1 MAFAKIGCVSENL
14 PGSEQPSPVE
24 PTPPQPGDVTLPQS
38 HEAVGPQA
46 SEDTLRLPSELAVGG
61 PSSPP
66 PPWIGP
72 PPQPASGVE
81 STPKWLLPA
90 VAAIALVIGL
100 LSGAVGGV
108 VASRNV
114 AQPGGSSVPGLDLPR
129 RTVAPLPA
137 DNSSIPSVA
146 EKVLPSTVQIVAE
159 YQGEAAGATGSGW
172 VFDENGH
179 IVTNNHVIENAAKD
193 KGPIKIIDYSGK
205 HYSAEVVGR
214 SAVYDLAVLKV
225 SKAKQLTPL
234 VVGASQEMRVG
245 ETVVAVGSPLG
256 LSSSVTS
263 GIISALDRPVSTGN
277 GGDSNSYINAV
288 QTDAAINPG
297 NSGGPLVNLHGQV
310 IGVNSAIATMTGGIS
325 GDQSGNIGVGFAI
338 PAEQV
343 LTTVTQIIK
352 TGQAQYPVIG
362 AGVRGTESMDGAT
375 ITNVEPGMPAAQAG
389 LKVDDVVRQV
399 NGRPIAGSID
409 LVVAIRSQVAGEQ
422 VTLLIE
428 RGGKTQEIKV
438 RLAAK
443 VG

>member
-1 MAFAKIGCVSENL
+1 
-14 PGSEQPSPVE
+14 
-24 PTPPQPGDVTLPQS
+24 
-38 HEAVGPQA
+38 
-46 SEDTLRLPSELAVGG
+46 
-61 PSSPP
+61 
-66 PPWIGP
+66 
-72 PPQPASGVE
+72 
-81 STPKWLLPA
+81 
-90 VAAIALVIGL
+90 
-100 LSGAVGGV
+100 
-108 VASRNV
+108 
-114 AQPGGSSVPGLDLPR
+114 
-129 RTVAPLPA
+129 LPA

-146 EKVLPSTVQIVAE
+146 DKVLPSTVQIVAE

-179 IVTNNHVIENAAKD
+179 VVTNNHVIENAAKD

-214 SAVYDLAVLKV
+214 SSVYDLAVLKV
-225 SKAKQLTPL
+225 SKAKDLAPL
-234 VVGASQEMRVG
+234 VMGASQDMRVG

-297 NSGGPLVNLHGQV
+297 NSGGPLVNLQGQV
-310 IGVNSAIATMTGGIS
+310 IGVNSAIATMTGGVT

-375 ITNVEPGMPAAQAG
+375 ITNIEPGMPAAQAG